1 MTPYL
6 ILIGSNDNEKIV
18 LNNCKTNTDN
28 TDQLVSNNS
37 NAVPNMLNQSE
48 NRTAETDDE
57 NHEPLMSD
65 IVLLEHELEMLHI
78 SRQDN
83 PYLQLLTS
91 QDNLDRDNGDK
102 TDSSSMFS
110 PEPPCS
116 PGNRSCDVGGNL
128 FNIIFLIL
136 IFPIYNN
143 VISVVYVHRM

>member
-1 MTPYL
+1 MPKNL
-6 ILIGSNDNEKIV
+6 IDLNFISTGSNDNDKVV
-18 LNNCKTNTDN
+18 LNDCKSITDN
-28 TDQLVSNNS
+28 TNQLVSNNC
-37 NAVPNMLNQSE
+37 NAVPNMLSQAGDN
-48 NRTAETDDE
+48 TASLEDE

-116 PGNRSCDVGGNL
+116 PGNRSVGVEGKCIQCHSS
-128 FNIIFLIL
+128 F
-136 IFPIYNN
+136 
-143 VISVVYVHRM
+143 